1 MSIKAVCFDCDGVL
15 VDTISSWRI
24 IHEYFG
30 TNSGEM
36 LDRFLRGEISDA
48 EFMADDIGLWKSV
61 QPEIHR
67 DELMRCY
74 QGVKLMT
81 GAREL
86 IEALQARGV
95 IVAIVSAGVD
105 LLIGSI
111 AKMLNVDDWVSNG
124 FLYDENGFL
133 LDDGDVRVPAHHK
146 DAMVEKFARIND
158 LEPSEIVSVGDNHT
172 DMSMRIPGSGFIGF
186 NGQKQIAIDG
196 LSVYVPIVFL
206 FPDGRWQTFDMPK
219 LELQLR
225 DLKQMERSTAKN
237 PFFEDL
243 DHDAKERLFNGCVHT
258 PTLCE

>member
-196 LSVYVPIVFL
+196 FADAGVPHVQEKDCRL
-206 FPDGRWQTFDMPK
+206 LWP
-219 LELQLR
+219 
-225 DLKQMERSTAKN
+225 
-237 PFFEDL
+237 
-243 DHDAKERLFNGCVHT
+243 HLFNGE
-258 PTLCE
+258 PFPGE

>member
-15 VDTISSWRI
+15 IDTISSWRI
-24 IHEYFG
+24 IHEHFG

-36 LDRFLRGEISDA
+36 LDRFLRGEVTDA

-61 QPEIHR
+61 KPRIHR

-86 IEALQARGV
+86 VEALQARGI

-111 AKMLNVDDWVSNG
+111 AKLLNVDDWISNG
-124 FLYDENGFL
+124 FRYDEDGYL
-133 LDDGDVRVPAHHK
+133 LDDGEVRVPAHHK
-146 DAMVEKFARIND
+146 DAMVAKLVRIHNLD
-158 LEPSEIVSVGDNHT
+158 PSEIVSIGDNHT
-172 DMSMRIPGSGFIGF
+172 DLSMRIPGSGFIGF

-196 LSVYVPIVFL
+196 FDAAEVPHVREKDCRLLWPHIFEGEP
-206 FPDGRWQTFDMPK
+206 FPAVGG
-219 LELQLR
+219 E
-225 DLKQMERSTAKN
+225 
-237 PFFEDL
+237 
-243 DHDAKERLFNGCVHT
+243 
-258 PTLCE
+258 

>member
-1 MSIKAVCFDCDGVL
+1 MTIKAVCFDCDGVL

-74 QGVKLMT
+74 QGVKLMP

-86 IEALQARGV
+86 ITALQDRGI

-111 AKMLNVDDWVSNG
+111 AKMLNVDDWVANG
-124 FLYDENGFL
+124 FQYDENGYL

-146 DAMVEKFARIND
+146 DAMVEKFARINNLD
-158 LEPSEIVSVGDNHT
+158 PSEIVSVGDNHT

-186 NGQKQIAIDG
+186 NGQKKIAIDG
-196 LSVYVPIVFL
+196 FANAGVPHVQEKDCRLLWPYL
-206 FPDGRWQTFDMPK
+206 FEG
-219 LELQLR
+219 E
-225 DLKQMERSTAKN
+225 
-237 PFFEDL
+237 PFPAVGGE
-243 DHDAKERLFNGCVHT
+243 
-258 PTLCE
+258 

>member
-1 MSIKAVCFDCDGVL
+1 
-15 VDTISSWRI
+15 
-24 IHEYFG
+24 
-30 TNSGEM
+30 M
-36 LDRFLRGEISDA
+36 LDRFLRGEVSDA

-86 IEALQARGV
+86 IDALQARGV

-124 FLYDENGFL
+124 FQYDENGYL
-133 LDDGDVRVPAHHK
+133 LDDGEVRVPAHHK
-146 DAMVEKFARIND
+146 DSMVEKFARINN
-158 LEPSEIVSVGDNHT
+158 LKPSEIVSIGDNHT

-196 LSVYVPIVFL
+196 FAEAGVPHVQEKDCRLLWPHIFEGES
-206 FPDGRWQTFDMPK
+206 FPAIGG
-219 LELQLR
+219 E
-225 DLKQMERSTAKN
+225 
-237 PFFEDL
+237 
-243 DHDAKERLFNGCVHT
+243 
-258 PTLCE
+258 

>member
-1 MSIKAVCFDCDGVL
+1 
-15 VDTISSWRI
+15 
-24 IHEYFG
+24 
-30 TNSGEM
+30 M

-74 QGVKLMT
+74 QGVKLMP

-86 IEALQARGV
+86 ITALQDRGI

-111 AKMLNVDDWVSNG
+111 AKMLNVDDWVANG
-124 FLYDENGFL
+124 FQYDENGYL

-146 DAMVEKFARIND
+146 DAMVEKFARINNLD
-158 LEPSEIVSVGDNHT
+158 PSEIVSVGDNHT

-186 NGQKQIAIDG
+186 NGQKKIAIDG
-196 LSVYVPIVFL
+196 FANAGVPHVQEKDCRLLWPYL
-206 FPDGRWQTFDMPK
+206 FEG
-219 LELQLR
+219 E
-225 DLKQMERSTAKN
+225 
-237 PFFEDL
+237 PFPAVGGE
-243 DHDAKERLFNGCVHT
+243 
-258 PTLCE
+258 

>member
-1 MSIKAVCFDCDGVL
+1 
-15 VDTISSWRI
+15 
-24 IHEYFG
+24 
-30 TNSGEM
+30 M
-36 LDRFLRGEISDA
+36 LDRFLRGEVSDA

-86 IEALQARGV
+86 IDALQARGV

-124 FLYDENGFL
+124 FQYDENGYL
-133 LDDGDVRVPAHHK
+133 LDDGEVRVPAHHK
-146 DAMVEKFARIND
+146 DAMVEKFARINN
-158 LEPSEIVSVGDNHT
+158 LKPSEIVSIGDNHT

-196 LSVYVPIVFL
+196 FAEAGVPHVQEKDCRLLWPHIFEGES
-206 FPDGRWQTFDMPK
+206 FPAIGG
-219 LELQLR
+219 E
-225 DLKQMERSTAKN
+225 
-237 PFFEDL
+237 
-243 DHDAKERLFNGCVHT
+243 
-258 PTLCE
+258 

>member
-1 MSIKAVCFDCDGVL
+1 
-15 VDTISSWRI
+15 
-24 IHEYFG
+24 
-30 TNSGEM
+30 M
-36 LDRFLRGEISDA
+36 LDRFLRGEVSDA

-86 IEALQARGV
+86 IDALQARGV

-124 FLYDENGFL
+124 FQYDENGYL
-133 LDDGDVRVPAHHK
+133 LDDGEVRVPAHHK
-146 DAMVEKFARIND
+146 DAMVEKFARINN
-158 LEPSEIVSVGDNHT
+158 LKPSEIVSIGDNHT

-196 LSVYVPIVFL
+196 FAEAGVPHVQEKDCRLLWPHIFEGES
-206 FPDGRWQTFDMPK
+206 FPAVGG
-219 LELQLR
+219 E
-225 DLKQMERSTAKN
+225 
-237 PFFEDL
+237 
-243 DHDAKERLFNGCVHT
+243 
-258 PTLCE
+258 

>member
-1 MSIKAVCFDCDGVL
+1 
-15 VDTISSWRI
+15 
-24 IHEYFG
+24 
-30 TNSGEM
+30 M

-196 LSVYVPIVFL
+196 FADAGVPHVQEKDCRL
-206 FPDGRWQTFDMPK
+206 LWP
-219 LELQLR
+219 
-225 DLKQMERSTAKN
+225 
-237 PFFEDL
+237 
-243 DHDAKERLFNGCVHT
+243 HLFNGE
-258 PTLCE
+258 PFPGE

>member
-74 QGVKLMT
+74 QGVKLMP

-86 IEALQARGV
+86 ITALQDRGV

-111 AKMLNVDDWVSNG
+111 AKMLNVDDWVANG
-124 FLYDENGFL
+124 FQYDENGYL

-146 DAMVEKFARIND
+146 DAMVEKFARINNLD
-158 LEPSEIVSVGDNHT
+158 PSEIVSVGDNHT

-186 NGQKQIAIDG
+186 NGQKKIAIDG
-196 LSVYVPIVFL
+196 FANAGVPHVQEKDCRLLWPYL
-206 FPDGRWQTFDMPK
+206 FEG
-219 LELQLR
+219 E
-225 DLKQMERSTAKN
+225 
-237 PFFEDL
+237 PFPAVGGE
-243 DHDAKERLFNGCVHT
+243 
-258 PTLCE
+258 